1 VPQAILFD
9 MDDTLIVWDK
19 PPETVWAYAANLYL
33 SEYNGL
39 DAAGLCKAI
48 HATRDWYWKDQERHR
63 SGRLELYIARREVVR
78 LALKSLDIDNPALAG
93 NIADAFSAEREK
105 DEVLVPGAIETL
117 ETLRAKG
124 LKLALITNGG
134 SPLQRR
140 KINKFQLAPHFDN
153 ILIEG
158 EFGCG
163 KPDERVFK
171 HTLANL
177 SVTPAQAWMVGDDSA
192 RDIAPCN
199 ALGIFSVWVNGFTD
213 KPPDAKARP
222 DRTIKSIAEIPALL

>member
-9 MDDTLIVWDK
+9 MDDTIIVWDK
-19 PPETVWAYAANLYL
+19 PPETVWAYAANLYQ
-33 SEYNGL
+33 SQYNGL

-48 HATRDWYWKDQERHR
+48 HATRDWYCKDQERHR
-63 SGRLELYIARREVVR
+63 SGRLDLIVARREVVR
-78 LALKSLDIDNPALAG
+78 LALKSLDIDNPSLAG
-93 NIADAFSAEREK
+93 KIADAFSAEREK
-105 DEVLVPGAIETL
+105 DEALVPGAIETL

-134 SPLQRR
+134 SPLQRA
-140 KINKFQLAPHFDN
+140 KIKKFQLAPHFDN

-171 HTLANL
+171 HTLEKLNVA
-177 SVTPAQAWMVGDDSA
+177 PAQAWMAGDDLG

-199 ALGIFSVWVNGFTD
+199 ALGIYAIWVNANSD
-213 KPPDAKARP
+213 EPPDPKTRP
-222 DRTIKSIAEIPALL
+222 DRTIKSITEIPGLL